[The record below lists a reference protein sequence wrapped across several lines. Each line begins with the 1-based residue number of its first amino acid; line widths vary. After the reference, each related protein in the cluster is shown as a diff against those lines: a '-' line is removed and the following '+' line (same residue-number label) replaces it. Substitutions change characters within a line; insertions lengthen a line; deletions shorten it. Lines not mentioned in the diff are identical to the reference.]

1 MRRRFQS
8 EKLTIEH
15 VRNRCERMPVVR
27 MNVRERP
34 DDILPR
40 HAALDLTILADVAR
54 IVIINKAV
62 LQSLAEDGP
71 GDRDQYRA
79 DRDFRK

>member
-1 MRRRFQS
+1 MRPRFQS

-15 VRNRCERMPVVR
+15 VRNRRERMPVVR
-27 MNVRERP
+27 MNVCERP

-40 HAALDLTILADVAR
+40 HAALDLTIFADVGR
-54 IVIINKAV
+54 IVVINKAIF
-62 LQSLAEDGP
+62 QSLAEDGP
-71 GDRDQYRA
+71 GDRDQYGT